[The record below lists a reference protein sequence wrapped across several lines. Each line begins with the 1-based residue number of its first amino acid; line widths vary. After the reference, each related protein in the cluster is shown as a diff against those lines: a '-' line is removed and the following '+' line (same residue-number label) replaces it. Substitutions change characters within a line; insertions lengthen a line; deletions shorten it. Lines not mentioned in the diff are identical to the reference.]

1 MTVEYRL
8 LMKDGTVSI
17 AIEWFA
23 FNPTVRDLNYVGLE
37 LVANTNAED
46 FEYHVEGQNGQ
57 ETQRSFKT
65 D

>member
-17 AIEWFA
+17 AIERFA
-23 FNPTVRDLNYVGLE
+23 FNPTVRDLNDVGLE

-46 FEYHVEGQNGQ
+46 FEFLMEGGT
-57 ETQRSFKT
+57 E
-65 D
+65 